1 MQRAFSVMV
10 LQVFRPNKLVWLCGQ
25 HWDLRSRTWWSWP
38 ATGAGSG
45 LAPSMLI
52 KAVVELFGLLAV
64 WIIRRLRDQSAQPV
78 SAVTVQP
85 VAQIAGA

>member
-1 MQRAFSVMV
+1 MRRAFSVMV
-10 LQVFRPNKLVWLCGQ
+10 LQVFRPNKLVWLCGR
-25 HWDLRSRTWWSWP
+25 HWDLRSRTWRSWP
-38 ATGAGSG
+38 ATVAGSG

-64 WIIRRLRDQSAQPV
+64 WIIWRLRDQSAHPV